1 MLFFPR
7 MKLLRSSL
15 AILIAAGLSANAETT
30 ATTDPV
36 GFVSYTVNANSDQ
49 KLGLPMQQ
57 ATTFSGSASSV
68 SGTTVS
74 ANGLSPLSAASFL
87 LVTSGPAVGK
97 WEQITASSNGTVTI
111 EVAITGFV
119 ASNSFEIKPFW
130 TLGSMFPNG
139 GSLPKSTDVFDPIAE
154 ILMNN
159 PSAVGAN
166 IPPSSAYFYFAGDAD
181 YPAGWYDSSNP
192 DGGLK
197 SGVLLSPDTLF
208 TVRNKTAN
216 PFTIS
221 MVGSVPADKIAL
233 EISGRVGG
241 PQDNLVYNLF
251 PADVTL
257 ANSGLA
263 PQVIAASPDVFD
275 PQDQLLVYPLNNTGF
290 NTAPPIAYFYFQGDA
305 DYAQGWY
312 DASNP
317 DGGLKN
323 NTVLPAGSGFVIRK
337 APGSASASWNPN
349 LPYALQ

>member
-1 MLFFPR
+1 
-7 MKLLRSSL
+7 MKSLSSFL
-15 AILIAAGLSANAETT
+15 ALIVATAFISSAQTVA
-30 ATTDPV
+30 TDPV

-57 ATTFSGSASSV
+57 ATTFSGTASSV
-68 SGTTVS
+68 SGTTVN
-74 ANGLSPLSAASFL
+74 ATGVAPLTAASFL

-97 WEQITASSNGTVTI
+97 WEQITASSNGSVSI
-111 EVAITGFV
+111 EAAIPGFTS
-119 ASNSFEIKPFW
+119 SNSFEIKPFW
-130 TLGSMFPNG
+130 TLGTMFPNG

-166 IPPSSAYFYFAGDAD
+166 IAPSSAYFYFVGDAD

-197 SGVLLSPDTLF
+197 TGVLLSPDTLF
-208 TVRNKTAN
+208 TVRNKTGSA
-216 PFTIS
+216 FTIT

-233 EISGRVGG
+233 EISGRTSG
-241 PQDNLVYNLF
+241 PQDNLIYNLF
-251 PADVTL
+251 PADVSL

-263 PQVIAASPDVFD
+263 PQAITASTDIFSPG
-275 PQDQLLVYPLNNTGF
+275 DQLLVYPLNNTGF
-290 NTAPPIAYFYFQGDA
+290 NTAPPTAYFYFQGDA
-305 DYAQGWY
+305 DYPQGWY
-312 DASNP
+312 NSSDP

-323 NTVLPAGSGFVIRK
+323 NIVLPAGSGFVIRK
-337 APGSASASWNPN
+337 APGSPSATWNPN